1 MSTAYKGQAFL
12 SVMRRSEAFR
22 EQLQRIQPHLTK
34 EMCFAMWV
42 QRLRDEKRLSPSSAL
57 QYMTYFSQAER
68 SPFQLLRRSLSRKLS
83 DHSAHEDKMARV
95 PTMSAVKEVIPKRGI
110 LAGALSLQLAS
121 VCRWVDL
128 KNLLVKH
135 VEQGHHDT
143 PKGSV
148 MLTFVGGKTDLSRR
162 PGAWS

>member
-83 DHSAHEDKMARV
+83 DKMARV

-135 VEQGHHDT
+135 VSRDITT
-143 PKGSV
+143 PRKV
-148 MLTFVGGKTDLSRR
+148 R
-162 PGAWS
+162 